1 MSQMIRSYRYRGHH
15 RRGGPVHF
23 IARLI
28 DGVLF
33 YVNTPAGAFA

>member
-1 MSQMIRSYRYRGHH
+1 MIARYRYHGRH

-33 YVNTPAGAFA
+33 YVNTPTGAFA